1 MKVAQEAGA
10 TMFGPAVN
18 VNTTK
23 SVAWN
28 VARACALIKP
38 CMEEAEIP
46 IHPNVGMGVGGVP
59 MSPYPPADAVS
70 RVSRALVDILKVDG
84 L

>member
-1 MKVAQEAGA
+1 MKRNLFAGG
-10 TMFGPAVN
+10 TRSRGLSVN
-18 VNTTK
+18 VFTE
-23 SVAWN
+23 SE
-28 VARACALIKP
+28 LDD
-38 CMEEAEIP
+38 